1 MYKYLNEREAIFT
14 EEGQRG
20 FLRVRDNV
28 KKLLKLAGAFQM
40 INAWDGVIGDTDKMM
55 AYVDRL
61 VELKEIEEL
70 TDSNYAGQ
78 FRVFIEVK

>member
-1 MYKYLNEREAIFT
+1 
-14 EEGQRG
+14 
-20 FLRVRDNV
+20 
-28 KKLLKLAGAFQM
+28 M

>member
-28 KKLLKLAGAFQM
+28 KKTFKAGWRF
-40 INAWDGVIGDTDKMM
+40 
-55 AYVDRL
+55 
-61 VELKEIEEL
+61 
-70 TDSNYAGQ
+70 SND
-78 FRVFIEVK
+78 